1 MAGVITA
8 LRVQKKNRE
17 RVNVY
22 IDEQYAFAVGMNT
35 ALQLRKGQQL
45 SDAEMAELRA
55 AGEEN
60 KAYHQVLRYL
70 GMRPRSTAEIRRYLA
85 GKDYDPALIDHVIAR
100 VTDAGYL
107 DDQAF
112 ADFWVENRMRFRPR
126 SARALRHELREKGV
140 EPAVIDRALAA
151 LDESDAAW
159 DAVSGR
165 LERWRNLDERE
176 FAHKLIGYL
185 SRRGFSYAVARATCD
200 RAWAALQD
208 EE

>member
-70 GMRPRSTAEIRRYLA
+70 GMRPRSTAELRRYLA

>member
-1 MAGVITA
+1 MTGIITA

-22 IDEQYAFAVGMNT
+22 IDEKYAFAVGMNT

-45 SDAEMAELRA
+45 SDAEIAELRA

-85 GKDYDPALIDHVIAR
+85 GKEYDPALIDQVIAR

-107 DDQAF
+107 DDAAF

-165 LERWRNLDERE
+165 IERWRTLDERE
-176 FAHKLIGYL
+176 FAHKLIGFL

-200 RAWAALQD
+200 RAWSAFQD

>member
-1 MAGVITA
+1 MTGIITA

-22 IDEQYAFAVGMNT
+22 IDEKYAFAVGMNT

-45 SDAEMAELRA
+45 SDAEIAELRA

-85 GKDYDPALIDHVIAR
+85 GKEYDPALIDQVIAR

-107 DDQAF
+107 DDAAF

-165 LERWRNLDERE
+165 IERWRTLDERE
-176 FAHKLIGYL
+176 FAHKLIGFL

-200 RAWAALQD
+200 RVWSALQD

>member
-1 MAGVITA
+1 MTGIITA

-22 IDEQYAFAVGMNT
+22 LDEKYAFAVGMNT

-45 SDAEMAELRA
+45 SDAEIAELRA

>member
-1 MAGVITA
+1 MTGIITA

-22 IDEQYAFAVGMNT
+22 IDEKYAFAVGMNT

-45 SDAEMAELRA
+45 SDAEIAELRA

-85 GKDYDPALIDHVIAR
+85 GKEYDPALIDQVIAR

-107 DDQAF
+107 DDAAF

-165 LERWRNLDERE
+165 IERWRNLDERE
-176 FAHKLIGYL
+176 FAHKLIGFL

-200 RAWAALQD
+200 RAWSAFQD